1 MQKYLTNI
9 FIYIYIYLEA
19 KKLIKDLITSW
30 IGIFG
35 PGCGPTQLFASS
47 GVTITGGTVFVE
59 PDVEGQLW
67 HTGDSMASIFILVL
81 SIIRVH
87 KIIKKYYY
95 LTICMR
101 IRIIFTVVH
110 N

>member
-1 MQKYLTNI
+1 MAI
-9 FIYIYIYLEA
+9 EFIKPTKSTI
-19 KKLIKDLITSW
+19 KKLIKDLSTSW

-67 HTGDSMASIFILVL
+67 HTGDSMISIFILIS

-87 KIIKKYYY
+87 KIIEKYFSPYVWE
-95 LTICMR
+95 
-101 IRIIFTVVH
+101 FE
-110 N
+110 